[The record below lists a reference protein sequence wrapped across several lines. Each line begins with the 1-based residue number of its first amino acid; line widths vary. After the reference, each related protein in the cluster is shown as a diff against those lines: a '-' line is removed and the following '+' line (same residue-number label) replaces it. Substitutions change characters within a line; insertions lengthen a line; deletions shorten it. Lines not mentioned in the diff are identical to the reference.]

1 MPLPLRLHGKWL
13 HGKWEKVLNVWGGK
27 SENHRRRNGRCLL
40 IQVTRLNG
48 VVFFI
53 NPHQIEY
60 IESNPD
66 TTLVMLS
73 DKRIV
78 VKESVDELRRRIVEY
93 RRLIGAFKN
102 EE

>member
-1 MPLPLRLHGKWL
+1 MI
-13 HGKWEKVLNVWGGK
+13 E
-27 SENHRRRNGRCLL
+27 
-40 IQVTRLNG
+40 VTRLDG
-48 VVFFI
+48 RRYYV

-66 TTLVMLS
+66 TTLIMLS
-73 DKRIV
+73 GKRLV
-78 VKESVDELRRRIVEY
+78 VREDYQTVFDEIVEY

>member
-1 MPLPLRLHGKWL
+1 M
-13 HGKWEKVLNVWGGK
+13 
-27 SENHRRRNGRCLL
+27 
-40 IQVTRLNG
+40 IQVTRLDG
-48 VVFFI
+48 KEFYV

-66 TTLVMLS
+66 TTFIMLS
-73 DKRIV
+73 GKRLV
-78 VKESVDELRRRIVEY
+78 VREDYQSVFGRIVEY

>member
-1 MPLPLRLHGKWL
+1 
-13 HGKWEKVLNVWGGK
+13 
-27 SENHRRRNGRCLL
+27 
-40 IQVTRLNG
+40 LNG
-48 VVFFI
+48 VVFFL

-60 IESNPD
+60 MESNPD

-73 DKRIV
+73 NKRIV
-78 VKESVDELRRRIVEY
+78 VKETIDEVRARIVEY

>member
-1 MPLPLRLHGKWL
+1 MI
-13 HGKWEKVLNVWGGK
+13 E
-27 SENHRRRNGRCLL
+27 
-40 IQVTRLNG
+40 VTRLDG
-48 VVFFI
+48 STYYV

-60 IESNPD
+60 VESNPD

-73 DKRIV
+73 GKRLVVLESYEQVLERIV
-78 VKESVDELRRRIVEY
+78 SY

>member
-1 MPLPLRLHGKWL
+1 MI
-13 HGKWEKVLNVWGGK
+13 E
-27 SENHRRRNGRCLL
+27 
-40 IQVTRLNG
+40 VTRLDG
-48 VVFFI
+48 RTYYV

-73 DKRIV
+73 GKRLVVREPYDVILERIV
-78 VKESVDELRRRIVEY
+78 SY
-93 RRLIGAFKN
+93 RKLIGAFKN

>member
-1 MPLPLRLHGKWL
+1 MI
-13 HGKWEKVLNVWGGK
+13 E
-27 SENHRRRNGRCLL
+27 
-40 IQVTRLNG
+40 VTRLDG
-48 VVFFI
+48 RSYHV

-60 IESNPD
+60 VESNPD

-73 DKRIV
+73 GKRLVVQESVAALLERIV
-78 VKESVDELRRRIVEY
+78 AY

>member
-1 MPLPLRLHGKWL
+1 MI
-13 HGKWEKVLNVWGGK
+13 KVTKLDDTVYY
-27 SENHRRRNGRCLL
+27 
-40 IQVTRLNG
+40 
-48 VVFFI
+48 I

-60 IESNPD
+60 IECNPD

-73 DKRIV
+73 GKRLV
-78 VKESVDELRRRIVEY
+78 VKEDYETIFKRIVEY

>member
-1 MPLPLRLHGKWL
+1 MV
-13 HGKWEKVLNVWGGK
+13 E
-27 SENHRRRNGRCLL
+27 
-40 IQVTRLNG
+40 VTKLDG
-48 VVFFI
+48 TTFYV

-60 IESNPD
+60 IECNPD

-73 DKRIV
+73 GKRLIVLEDYDTIFKRIV
-78 VKESVDELRRRIVEY
+78 DY